1 MEINEKLA
9 EANQEIGKL
18 KYIINSRNATTEEFC
33 KLIGKMQFLC
43 ELDLGSI
50 TRNETASEVLKEVIE
65 IKNKLD
71 LNI

>member
-1 MEINEKLA
+1 MQINEKLA

-18 KYIINSRNATTEEFC
+18 KYIINSRNTTEEFC

-65 IKNKLD
+65 IKNKLG